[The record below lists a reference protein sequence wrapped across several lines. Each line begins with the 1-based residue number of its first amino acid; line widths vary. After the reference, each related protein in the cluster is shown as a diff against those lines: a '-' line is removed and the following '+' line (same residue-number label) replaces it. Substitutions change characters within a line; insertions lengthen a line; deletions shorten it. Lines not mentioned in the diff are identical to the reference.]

1 MGRILQQGPPMETSA
16 EHRVL
21 SLVTTV
27 GSVDDAQR
35 LATRI
40 LDARLAACVQVETGL
55 ESSYRW
61 RGAPCTDSEV
71 RLTVKSL
78 PHLRPALQALFDQH
92 HPYQLPQFL
101 SSEMDASPAYAQW
114 VRDEVAAAAAG

>member
-1 MGRILQQGPPMETSA
+1 METSN
-16 EHRVL
+16 EHLVL

-40 LDARLAACVQVETGL
+40 LDERLAACVQVEPGL
-55 ESSYRW
+55 ESLYRW
-61 RGAPCTDSEV
+61 RGALCKDSEV

-78 PHLRPALQALFDQH
+78 PGHLAALEALFLQH
-92 HPYQLPQFL
+92 HPYELPQFL
-101 SSEMDASPAYAQW
+101 ATEMAASPAYARW
-114 VRDEVAAAAAG
+114 VREEVADPPGG